1 MFNRKKCE
9 DKKDEEL
16 VSLTLKDQDY
26 YYCLV
31 EKYEKK
37 PLRYIMRISS
47 ATQEDAEDILQEVF
61 IKVYKNLYNFDVSL
75 KFSSWIYRITH
86 NQTISHYRKLKARP
100 QTIDSDKNEIILEM
114 IRSDDD
120 IIKKMD
126 NKILRKNIDKSLA
139 KINIKYRE
147 VLILRFFEEKDYNE
161 MSDILQK
168 PLGTVATLIN
178 RAKKKLKEELIN
190 NTPYVK

>member
-1 MFNRKKCE
+1 MLDRKKCE

-16 VSLTLKDQDY
+16 VVLTLKDQDY
-26 YYCLV
+26 YYCV
-31 EKYEKK
+31 VDRYEKK
-37 PLRYIMRISS
+37 LLRYIMRISS

-61 IKVYKNLYNFDVSL
+61 IKVYKNLNNFDTSL

-86 NQTISHYRKLKARP
+86 NQTISHHRKSKARP

-114 IRSDDD
+114 IKSDDD
-120 IIKKMD
+120 TVKKID
-126 NKILRKNIDKSLA
+126 NDILRKNIDKALT
-139 KINIKYRE
+139 KIGIKYKE
-147 VLILRFFEEKDYNE
+147 ALVLRFFEEKDYNE
-161 MSDILQK
+161 ISDILQK

-190 NTPYVK
+190 N